1 MASGSINQSQI
12 QAQSQTLQQVLSPQQ
27 VLEAKLLELSTVE
40 LEEHVRAELGDNP
53 ALEDMPQDYSQE
65 QEHQDDRDGYDSDV
79 SGDSLQDSR
88 SDEPLMEFWGE
99 SDDTDGGQYNGTASG
114 LAPEIPIADTLSFYD
129 LLTEQISEQEL
140 TGRQRD
146 IAMYLIGSM
155 DNNGF
160 LDKDLQAISDDL
172 AFYHNID
179 ADASEIGQVLSIIQE
194 FDPAG
199 IGARDLQECLL
210 LQIRR
215 KPQTPDVILQEKVI
229 GEMFDEFTHKRWDRI
244 GQKLGLGE
252 GETQKVISELVKLN
266 PRPGSAL
273 GEAVGHNRQIIV
285 PDFILDNYD
294 GEIHFQLNNSNIPS
308 LRVSREYSDMLE
320 SQSKGTSSSQ
330 RDAAVYLKRKLD
342 AARGFIEAIRQR
354 QTTMTRTMQAI
365 VDKQRPFF
373 LDGDETLLKPMI
385 LKDIAQATG
394 YDISTISRVSRG
406 KFVQTPYGTFPLKWF
421 FTDGVMG
428 QDGQEV
434 SVKQIHR
441 LLEEFTGAEDPSAPL
456 SDGQLAAM
464 LQEKGFT
471 LARRTI
477 AKYRDQLGIPVARL
491 RKK

>member
-1 MASGSINQSQI
+1 MASSSINQSQI
-12 QAQSQTLQQVLSPQQ
+12 QSQSQTQQQVLSPQQ
-27 VLEAKLLELSTVE
+27 VLEARLLELTTVE

-53 ALEDMPQDYSQE
+53 ALEDIPQDYSQE
-65 QEHQDDRDGYDSDV
+65 PEHNDGFDDADRDDSQ
-79 SGDSLQDSR
+79 QDSR
-88 SDEPLMEFWGE
+88 SDESLLEFWGE
-99 SDDTDGGQYNGTASG
+99 SDDTDGGQYNGTAQG
-114 LAPEIPIADTLSFYD
+114 VAPEIPIADTLSFYD
-129 LLTEQISEQEL
+129 LLTEQLAEQDF
-140 TGRQRD
+140 TKRQRD

-179 ADASEIGQVLSIIQE
+179 ASTSEIAGVLSVIQE

-199 IGARDLQECLL
+199 IGARNLQECLL
-210 LQIRR
+210 LQIGR
-215 KPQTPDVILQEKVI
+215 KPQTPDVIIQKKVI
-229 GEMFDEFTHKRWDRI
+229 EELFDEFTHKRWERI
-244 GQKLGLGE
+244 GQKLGLDGE
-252 GETQKVISELVKLN
+252 ETQKVISELVKLN

-273 GEAVGHNRQIIV
+273 GEAVGHNRQVIV
-285 PDFILDNYD
+285 PDYILDNFD
-294 GEIHFQLNNSNIPS
+294 GDIHFQLNNSNVPS

-320 SQSKGTSSSQ
+320 IQSKGTSSSQ

-365 VDKQRPFF
+365 VDMQRPFF
-373 LDGDETLLKPMI
+373 LEGDETLLKPMI

-441 LLEEFTGAEDPSAPL
+441 LLEDFTGSEDKSQPL
-456 SDGQLAAM
+456 SDGQLAEM